1 MWRLFKGSYT
11 ILHYQ
16 SSSTLFAFMFWHWF
30 WQRDWRYLKYIK
42 CWSQKKILLLKVNY
56 DFCILF
62 KSNWLQIVWTSH
74 YGIITRALVWV
85 GISSLLFVA
94 RPQKLSNG
102 KPFCYFGSI
111 IIAILALSPQAD
123 GNLSSS
129 QKKSLVA
136 QGELT

>member
-1 MWRLFKGSYT
+1 MARRRRRGGAGINAAAK
-11 ILHYQ
+11 
-16 SSSTLFAFMFWHWF
+16 TLNRCM
-30 WQRDWRYLKYIK
+30 QREKQR
-42 CWSQKKILLLKVNY
+42 
-56 DFCILF
+56 
-62 KSNWLQIVWTSH
+62 
-74 YGIITRALVWV
+74 
-85 GISSLLFVA
+85 
-94 RPQKLSNG
+94 QKLSIG